1 MKKAFGLV
9 WRVQSD
15 EQERATG
22 KFGSGE
28 RNDRGDL
35 LIEWATANNMK
46 IMNTVY
52 KKKISRRW
60 TWQSPDGST
69 RNEIDYIM
77 TNRPNIFTDVKV
89 LNRLDA
95 GSDHRAVMGVIRI
108 NVRKDRQK
116 CLSNPSKRPSIEQLV
131 IKKDEFQILL
141 KNRFSAL
148 ELEGED
154 GVDEMNDRIT
164 TTILECAS
172 EVAPASKMKDSKL
185 STETSMFFD
194 YFQNINISM
203 ECLLRVGLLAFL
215 CSCATGVSQPS
226 LSGTF
231 LPGTSILYLGCN
243 TPSRNSSA
251 LSWFKE
257 DPIDYSLSLFT
268 SNPDLEFQSVA
279 ASDAACYYCYLE
291 GDVVDF
297 VCLDVP
303 AQQSGVVE
311 LSYTGVFVEGST
323 FEYFGCSKGGR
334 DASNVQWYAVNP
346 GSNQTF
352 HSQFTLAFTSLA
364 PGDTGYYHCMYN
376 GELVD
381 KVFINVTQAAV
392 PECTG
397 DNTGQVDKVTEA
409 PPKALTRDEII
420 FIAIGAV
427 LFVLM
432 LLLFIWAV
440 CWCCACV
447 QMKRATGKSE

>member
-1 MKKAFGLV
+1 
-9 WRVQSD
+9 
-15 EQERATG
+15 
-22 KFGSGE
+22 
-28 RNDRGDL
+28 
-35 LIEWATANNMK
+35 
-46 IMNTVY
+46 
-52 KKKISRRW
+52 
-60 TWQSPDGST
+60 
-69 RNEIDYIM
+69 
-77 TNRPNIFTDVKV
+77 
-89 LNRLDA
+89 
-95 GSDHRAVMGVIRI
+95 
-108 NVRKDRQK
+108 
-116 CLSNPSKRPSIEQLV
+116 
-131 IKKDEFQILL
+131 
-141 KNRFSAL
+141 
-148 ELEGED
+148 
-154 GVDEMNDRIT
+154 
-164 TTILECAS
+164 
-172 EVAPASKMKDSKL
+172 
-185 STETSMFFD
+185 
-194 YFQNINISM
+194 M
-203 ECLLRVGLLAFL
+203 ECLLRVGLLALL

-447 QMKRATGKSE
+447 QMKRATGKNMCCPCWMTSVIIPVEENAPPVTPAPPIPTISQAEKGDAPPLPSKVKKHKKKQRVSDITAATAEADSHKKHRQKKKSKKHGKDTTHTVVIS